1 MRLAPKIFLASS
13 LVIVVLLGVGA
24 LSLRAVGRLV
34 SVNAAITTRS
44 VPAVRRAASARDAVL
59 SLARL
64 EARFLVL
71 GDPAF
76 AALWTERA
84 TRTHEELDRLGEL
97 LETPRE
103 MELLASVRRGFAG
116 YGDVVA
122 QEHELMLRGE
132 RRQAAALGDAAA
144 RTLREQ
150 V

>member
-1 MRLAPKIFLASS
+1 MRLGAKIFLASS
-13 LVIVVLLGVGA
+13 LVVVVLLGVGA

-44 VPAVRRAASARDAVL
+44 VPAVRRAAAAHDAVL

-84 TRTHEELDRLGEL
+84 TRTREDLDRLGEL
-97 LETPRE
+97 VSTPRE
-103 MELLASVRRGFAG
+103 RELLASVLRGFEEYQEAVAEEAG
-116 YGDVVA
+116 APVI
-122 QEHELMLRGE
+122 QHL
-132 RRQAAALGDAAA
+132 
-144 RTLREQ
+144 
-150 V
+150 